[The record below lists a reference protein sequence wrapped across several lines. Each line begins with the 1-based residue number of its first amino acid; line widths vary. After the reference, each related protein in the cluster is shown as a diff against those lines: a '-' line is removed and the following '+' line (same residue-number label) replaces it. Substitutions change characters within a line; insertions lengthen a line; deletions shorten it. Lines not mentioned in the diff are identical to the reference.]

1 MIGPTDLFH
10 PSPAPH
16 FKTFQ
21 VFLIYMIQLM
31 NIPRSDLFTGQY
43 IQNAPN
49 LVKNYKSFVS
59 SEIQRLHGNTHE
71 D

>member
-1 MIGPTDLFH
+1 MFYHHT
-10 PSPAPH
+10 S
-16 FKTFQ
+16 
-21 VFLIYMIQLM
+21 YMIQLM
-31 NIPRSDLFTGQY
+31 NVPGSDLFTGQY

-59 SEIQRLHGNTHE
+59 SEILRSHGDNYE